1 LLVRPIVEWMGMGY
15 RDSAIRANT
24 ISNADLL
31 NLNLNLNR
39 QSDGWMGWS
48 DAHMYISE

>member
-1 LLVRPIVEWMGMGY
+1 MGY

-24 ISNADLL
+24 IFRSNADLL

-39 QSDGWMGWS
+39 QSD
-48 DAHMYISE
+48 AHMYVNE